1 MVTVKD
7 LEAFGEAWNRHDVD
21 AIMTF
26 MADDCVFETTAG
38 KEVCG
43 TRYEGRERV
52 REAFAR
58 VFKMFPDAHFG
69 NACHFVAGDRGLSEW
84 VFTGTTT
91 EGKKL
96 EVNGCDVFT
105 FANGKIAKKDSSFKN
120 LESLRRW
127 ATTCAPEFSH
137 LVCIGGDATQSAAAI
152 AAIRC
157 DAAFVPVP
165 A

>member
-1 MVTVKD
+1 MVTIKE
-7 LEAFGEAWNRHDVD
+7 LQAFGEAWNRHDVD

-26 MADDCVFETTAG
+26 MGDDCVFETTAG

-84 VFTGTTT
+84 VFTGTTA

-105 FANGKIAKKDSSFKN
+105 FANGKIAKKDSYFKN
-120 LESLRRW
+120 RF
-127 ATTCAPEFSH
+127 A
-137 LVCIGGDATQSAAAI
+137 
-152 AAIRC
+152 
-157 DAAFVPVP
+157 
-165 A
+165 